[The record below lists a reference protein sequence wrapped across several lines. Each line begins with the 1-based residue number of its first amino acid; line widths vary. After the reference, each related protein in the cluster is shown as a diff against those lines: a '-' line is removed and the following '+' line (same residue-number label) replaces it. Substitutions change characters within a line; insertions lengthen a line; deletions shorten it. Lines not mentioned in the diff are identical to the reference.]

1 MVKIDIDCSE
11 GYGYKEY
18 DNAQRGVLAYYFKG
32 PADVSNSKGEI
43 GRYDVKGPW
52 SGKFKIAEG
61 STTTFGVVKK
71 AEDAKIT
78 IGMPDG
84 TKIYIGSVP
93 DPKIITQRRIILGMG
108 CNHAVQYLLNHDS
121 DANLD
126 ESAFQDRVLAYADS
140 FLAKYLEKFD
150 LGE

>member
-1 MVKIDIDCSE
+1 MVKIDIDCSD

-52 SGKFKIAEG
+52 AGKFKIAEG
-61 STTTFGVVKK
+61 STTTFGVTKN
-71 AEDAKIT
+71 AEDAKVT

-93 DPKIITQRRIILGMG
+93 DPQVIIQRRIVLGMG
-108 CNHAVQYLLNHDS
+108 CNHAVQYLINS
-121 DANLD
+121 DGGSELTVD
-126 ESAFQDRVLAYADS
+126 EFQDQVLDYADS
-140 FLAKYLEKFD
+140 FLLKYLEKFD